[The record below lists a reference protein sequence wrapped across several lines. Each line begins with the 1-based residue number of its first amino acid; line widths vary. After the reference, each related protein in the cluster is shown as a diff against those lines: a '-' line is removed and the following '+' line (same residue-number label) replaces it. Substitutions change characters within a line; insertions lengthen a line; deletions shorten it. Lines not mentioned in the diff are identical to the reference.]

1 MLVYGVIWNRL
12 SNRNQWVQLLEEYT
26 PSIQRYSLPKPSKS
40 EPRGQLWWKS
50 RDAIPLCG
58 DTQRMRGDFGVL
70 SGELK
75 TEPSTG
81 KDR

>member
-1 MLVYGVIWNRL
+1 MGTTLGGIHTFNL
-12 SNRNQWVQLLEEYT
+12 K
-26 PSIQRYSLPKPSKS
+26 ISLTQTLQKRTKGPVMVEKQGFIALHS
-40 EPRGQLWWKS
+40 
-50 RDAIPLCG
+50 
-58 DTQRMRGDFGVL
+58 DTERIRGDFGVL

>member
-1 MLVYGVIWNRL
+1 M
-12 SNRNQWVQLLEEYT
+12 
-26 PSIQRYSLPKPSKS
+26 
-40 EPRGQLWWKS
+40 
-50 RDAIPLCG
+50 CG

-81 KDR
+81 KTDRSDVEEVTIEEVHTK